1 MEPRRLCTLVP
12 VDPSAPFVPEGF
24 VPPGGLVTDAFVL
37 EPLGPRHNEADY
49 AAWTS
54 SIPHIQATPGF
65 AGGSWPHE
73 MTLAENLGDLEMHDR
88 HFAERS
94 GFTYSV
100 LDPADGDV
108 IGCVYIY
115 PQRSTD
121 DGDAR
126 SPIAGAASVLSWVRA
141 GRADL
146 DVPLWRAVSAWLEAE
161 WPFDHVVY
169 APRAA

>member
-1 MEPRRLCTLVP
+1 M
-12 VDPSAPFVPEGF
+12 DPSAPFVPADF
-24 VPPGGLVTDAFVL
+24 VPPSGLVTEGFVL
-37 EPLGPRHNEADY
+37 EPLGPSHNEADY

-54 SIPHIQATPGF
+54 SVPHIQATPGF

-73 MTLAENLGDLEMHDR
+73 MTLAENLGDLEMHAR

-100 LDPADGDV
+100 IDPGDGDV

-115 PQRSTD
+115 PLRSTG

-126 SPIAGAASVLSWVRA
+126 KPIAGAASVLSWVRVS
-141 GRADL
+141 RAEL
-146 DVPLWRAVSAWLEAE
+146 DVPLWQAVSAWLEAD
-161 WPFDHVVY
+161 WPFERVAY
-169 APRAA
+169 ASRA